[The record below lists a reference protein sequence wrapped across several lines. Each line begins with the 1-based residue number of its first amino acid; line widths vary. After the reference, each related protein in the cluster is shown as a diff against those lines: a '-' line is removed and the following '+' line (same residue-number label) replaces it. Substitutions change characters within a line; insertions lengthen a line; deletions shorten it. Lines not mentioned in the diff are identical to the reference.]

1 MAANHSEQVSTYL
14 PLHVIEIILLN
25 LPAKSLLRFKA
36 VSKSWNT
43 TISDPVFVQNHLHQ
57 SKASNSRNLF
67 LCKCKSIF
75 SCYDSKKFSLARVDQ
90 DRRLRTLQVVEIPC
104 GFYRLVLC
112 YCDGV
117 LLLTSADERRSGVE
131 FVLWNPSTRTQTI
144 FRLPFELSTD
154 FKCYGL
160 CHDPGIGDFKVVVI
174 CSNHYAVYS
183 CKNKAWTRKK
193 EFGDTFRVAYH
204 PGVFVDGV
212 VYWLMMEKDER
223 RFKLTYFDP
232 RDDEFKMPNDEQ
244 GIFEVQ
250 RPTYMIDFGG
260 RLCVYIYEQRD
271 KVVHIWIKGKGLDN
285 NSWKELITVENV
297 ERFASY
303 FVPMCFVENKIV
315 IRLDG
320 TTIVA
325 YNPSEKTF
333 EEFEDIKHYFD
344 FLSVPYVESLIS
356 PNTFFRPKRKRNCL

>member
-43 TISDPVFVQNHLHQ
+43 MISDPVFIRNHLHQ
-57 SKASNSRNLF
+57 SKASNSQNLF
-67 LCKCKSIF
+67 LCKLIF
-75 SCYDSKKFSLARVDQ
+75 RYNSKKFCLVKIDE
-90 DRRLRTLQVVEIPC
+90 DRILRCLEALKSPR
-104 GFYRLVLC
+104 GFNTRVLC

-117 LLLTSADERRSGVE
+117 LLFKSDEETRSGVE

-144 FRLPFELSTD
+144 FRLPFELNTD
-154 FKCYGL
+154 LKCYGL
-160 CHDPGIGDFKVVVI
+160 CHDPRIGDFKAVVI
-174 CSNHYAVYS
+174 FWNHYAVYS

-193 EFGDTFRVAYH
+193 YFGDTFRVAYR

-212 VYWLMMEKDER
+212 VYWLKMEKKR
-223 RFKLTYFDP
+223 RCKLTYFDP
-232 RDDEFKMPNDEQ
+232 KDDEFKMRNDEHAIFGVQ
-244 GIFEVQ
+244 GPI
-250 RPTYMIDFGG
+250 YMIDFGG
-260 RLCVYIYEQRD
+260 RLCMYYYEARD

-285 NSWKELITVENV
+285 NSWKELITIENV
-297 ERFASY
+297 ERFASD

-315 IRLDG
+315 VRLDG
-320 TTIVA
+320 TTVVV

-333 EEFEDIKHYFD
+333 EEFEDTTHYFD
-344 FLSVPYVESLIS
+344 FLSAPYVESLIS